1 MRRRE
6 RLSDYEVRPRINQRT
21 PTTKKKKKA
30 LVLNSLRVATTAILG
45 LLAACGPSVY
55 DEIELMPAP
64 TIYAETDVTPFANV
78 TRETVS
84 ERAKLFF
91 VTDRMQADAGDPQ
104 AHYNN
109 ERGHMLR
116 AGTTRV
122 KIDPPIP
129 TWDEVSRITLARERE
144 RTYKLQLSE
153 VNEIGVL
160 PFSLSRY
167 FENAP
172 TQQEMDAAGL
182 SFAAQIDAQLARSKN
197 KDIFIYTHGYN
208 VDFDY
213 STLVSKELQ
222 HFLGY
227 QGAFISYNWTAT
239 PSRLAYFRD
248 HESVLSTRRNLR
260 ALIEYLSENT
270 RAQRVHLIGYSAGTR
285 LAFEAAYQLA
295 LQSDGKTRLGHLIL
309 IGSDLDTSFVL
320 QSLEDGLLDAVEDVT
335 FYQSQTDSA
344 LAISKFV
351 FGRQRIGQT
360 SEPGALPPGLESGL
374 ASLDALHVIDVTD
387 AEAADSGNGHWYF
400 QSSPWAS
407 SDLFISL
414 LTDKS
419 PPERGLVRA
428 PDGVVWRFP
437 SNYPDVLRTLE

>member
-1 MRRRE
+1 
-6 RLSDYEVRPRINQRT
+6 LFLNLFLRIAT
-21 PTTKKKKKA
+21 VA
-30 LVLNSLRVATTAILG
+30 SLG
-45 LLAACGPSVY
+45 FLAACGPAVY
-55 DEIELMPAP
+55 DEIDLMPAP
-64 TIYAETDVTPFANV
+64 TVYAETETTPFANV

-84 ERAKLFF
+84 ERAKLFY
-91 VTDRMQADAGDPQ
+91 VTDRMPAEAEDPQ
-104 AHYNN
+104 VYYNN

-116 AGTTRV
+116 AGTARV
-122 KIDPPIP
+122 GIDPPIE
-129 TWDEVSRITLARERE
+129 TWDEVSRITLARERD
-144 RTYKLQLSE
+144 RNYTLKLSE
-153 VNEIGVL
+153 VKELGIL

-172 TQQEMDAAGL
+172 TTQEMNAAGRN
-182 SFAAQIDAQLARSKN
+182 FASLIDAQLARSKN
-197 KDIFIYTHGYN
+197 RDIFIYTHGYN

-248 HESVLSTRRNLR
+248 QESVLSTRRNLR
-260 ALIEYLSENT
+260 ALIEYLSDNT
-270 RAQRVHLIGYSAGTR
+270 RARRIHLIGYSAGTR

-295 LQSDGKTRLGHLIL
+295 LKPGKKTKLGHLIL

-320 QSLEDGLLDAVEDVT
+320 QSLEDGLLDVVEDLT

-360 SEPGALPPGLESGL
+360 AEPDALPSGL
-374 ASLDALHVIDVTD
+374 VKGLADFTDLHIVDVTE
-387 AEAADSGNGHWYF
+387 AEAADTGNGHWYF

-414 LTDKS
+414 LTDKA
-419 PPERGLVRA
+419 PGERGLVRA
-428 PDGVVWRFP
+428 KGDFVWRFP
-437 SNYPDVLRTLE
+437 ANYPAVLKSLELGL